1 MRYLLLAF
9 LFLALSCSSDTD
21 TTQEKI
27 PDQSFTE
34 SFDQAVLAISRG
46 WVFSNQSVVLG
57 TTNWSNP
64 SDPPFEA
71 YLPAGSANGYLW
83 ADYNSTTSA
92 AGIIS
97 NWAISPELIMQNGD
111 KISFYTRAQL
121 YGVNG
126 DSTDFANR
134 LQVRLNIRNTGLDV
148 GSGSSVGDYTE
159 LLVDI
164 NPGYAEFILSDWTNR
179 LPDALNAFPHRW
191 TRFEA
196 TIRGLA
202 EPVKGRFAFRYYM
215 EEAGN
220 NGRGSAIGLDQVT
233 YLSVSR

>member
-1 MRYLLLAF
+1 MRVLLPAI
-9 LFLALSCSSDTD
+9 LFLVFSCSSDPD
-21 TTQEKI
+21 TTQEQV

-34 SFDQAVLAISRG
+34 SFDQASSAVSRG

-57 TTNWSNP
+57 TTNWNNP
-64 SDPPFEA
+64 SDPPFDA
-71 YLPAGSANGYLW
+71 YLPSGSTNSYLW

-97 NWAISPELIMQNGD
+97 NWAISPELIFQNGD

-121 YGVNG
+121 YGLNG

-134 LQVRLNIRNTGLDV
+134 LQVRLNTRNTGLDV
-148 GSGSSVGDYTE
+148 GSGNSVGDYTD

-164 NPGYAEFILSDWTNR
+164 NPTYAEFILSDWNNR

-196 TIRGLA
+196 TIKGLP
-202 EPVKGRFAFRYYM
+202 EPVKGRFAFRYFM
-215 EEAGN
+215 EDAGN
-220 NGRGSAIGLDQVT
+220 NGRGSAIGIDQVE
-233 YLSVSR
+233 YLSISR